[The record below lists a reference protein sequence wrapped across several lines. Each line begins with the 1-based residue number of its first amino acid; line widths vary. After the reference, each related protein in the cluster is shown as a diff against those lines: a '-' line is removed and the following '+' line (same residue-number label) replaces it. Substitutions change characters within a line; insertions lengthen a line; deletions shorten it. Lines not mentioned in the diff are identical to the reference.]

1 MSRSRKRHPF
11 TSITCGGDR
20 AGAEKAYKVSEH
32 RRLRR
37 AVRESVRNGE
47 LDVLPHDRSY
57 GDPWLGPKDG
67 KWRIMDLERWGRYLR
82 K

>member
-1 MSRSRKRHPF
+1 MSRSRKKQPF
-11 TSITCGGDR
+11 TSITCCGDR
-20 AGAEKAYKVSEH
+20 AGAEKSYKVSEH

-37 AVRESVRNGE
+37 AVRVAIRMGDV
-47 LDVLPHDRSY
+47 DVLPHDRSY

-67 KWRIMDLERWGRYLR
+67 KMRIRDLERWGMCLR